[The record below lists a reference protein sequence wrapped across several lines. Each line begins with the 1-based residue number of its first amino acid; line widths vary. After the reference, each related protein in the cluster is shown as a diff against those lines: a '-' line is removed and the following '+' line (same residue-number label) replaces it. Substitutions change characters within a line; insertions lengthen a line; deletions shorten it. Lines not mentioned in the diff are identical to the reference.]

1 MSKVPRPVW
10 LLALIGLVAA
20 GLAAVGRP
28 RRSDG
33 GLAPVANQRLA
44 ARNLRLAKLGVKGGG
59 RYAKYRARRIFADA
73 ARSEELD
80 TEFQLRTADDVAAE
94 LGHMKGAMMKIG
106 QMASYI
112 DTGLPDTVRT
122 SLASLQHDAPPM
134 SAELAAQMIEAELG
148 KRPEQVFAHWD
159 PVPLAS
165 ASIGQVHRAI
175 TRDDRAV
182 AVKVQ
187 YPGVA
192 DAMASDLQNA
202 DWIFSGMTAMFPGLE
217 KGPIIDELK
226 SRLIEELDYTLEA
239 SRQRRFHEAYHGH
252 PYIKIP
258 AVLDEHSTG
267 RVLTTELAEGVRFPE
282 VTTWSQD
289 ERNLA
294 AETLFRFSFGAIYRE
309 HMFNGDPHPGN
320 YLFQPGGRVT
330 FLDFGLVKEFEPHE
344 TKLFEDLIG
353 HMVLEHDS
361 AAFRRLI
368 EDAGLLSPDAPHSDA
383 EVIEYF
389 SFYYRYV
396 MEDRPVAIDADYA
409 ADGVAMLFDMNSEHG
424 SLMKLLNV
432 PPSFVVL
439 QRITLGLMGLFAQL
453 DAKMNW
459 RRIAEELWPFVDA
472 TPSTPMGEEIRRWQ
486 IETGRR

>member
-1 MSKVPRPVW
+1 MSIPVRR
-10 LLALIGLVAA
+10 A
-20 GLAAVGRP
+20 GLFTIAAAAIAALVL
-28 RRSDG
+28 RRRTGD
-33 GLAPVANQRLA
+33 GLAGSAVSTQRLS

-80 TEFQLRTADDVAAE
+80 SQFQLQTAEDVAAE
-94 LGHMKGAMMKIG
+94 LGQMKGAMMKIG

-112 DTGLPDTVRT
+112 DTGLPDTVRK

-134 SAELAAQMIEAELG
+134 SAELAAQQIESELG
-148 KRPEQVFAHWD
+148 ERPERLFAHWD

-175 TRDDRAV
+175 THDDHPV

-187 YPGVA
+187 YPGVGE
-192 DAMASDLQNA
+192 AMASDLENA
-202 DWIFSGMTAMFPGLE
+202 DWIFAGMAAMFPGLE
-217 KGPIIDELK
+217 KGPIIEELK
-226 SRLIEELDYTLEA
+226 VRLIEELDYTLEA
-239 SRQRRFHEAYHGH
+239 KRQRRFHEAYRGH
-252 PYIKIP
+252 PFVTVP
-258 AVLDEHSTG
+258 AIHDRYSTK
-267 RVLTTELAEGVRFPE
+267 RVLTSELAEGVRFSE
-282 VTTWSQD
+282 VVKWSQE

-330 FLDFGLVKEFEPHE
+330 FLDFGLVKEFQPEE
-344 TKLFEDLIG
+344 TNLFEDLIT
-353 HMVLEHDS
+353 HMVLNHDPS
-361 AAFRRLI
+361 SFRKLI
-368 EDAGLLSPDAPHSDA
+368 EGAGLLSSQAGHSDA
-383 EVIEYF
+383 EVIDYF

-396 MEDRPVAIDADYA
+396 MEDRPVTIDAAYA
-409 ADGVAMLFDMNSEHG
+409 ADGVSMLFDMNSEHG
-424 SLMKLLNV
+424 SLMKQLNV
-432 PPSFVVL
+432 PPAFVVL

-453 DAKMNW
+453 DATMNW

-472 TPSTPMGEEIRRWQ
+472 DPSTQMGQDIRRWQ
-486 IETGRR
+486 LETGRR